1 MRTTISLPVV
11 SARQRIFALTFLVF
25 FMIVQTPIAWAVPS
39 SIAGIDTTP
48 VSDSRAVCLA
58 TYMFGT
64 QLVQGVATL
73 PGTCPTPT
81 GIVQSMSNAI
91 QAGMSIYTSAC
102 FAFVAFIFS
111 YWIFIAI
118 MSGAL
123 TGNPTHQS
131 INPHWSTM
139 RFSLA
144 TAMLAPSAAGFSVIQ
159 ATVLYLL
166 LQGSGMADRVWITA
180 LSAMNGQSSITVTAP
195 EMVSVNQME
204 NALFNMAVCRAY
216 FSVENGLTQSSSGSS
231 SIQTSGVG
239 AQGLGQIGESWGNV
253 GTSASTTGPMAAG
266 GGGTTNGNMTLH
278 FNLMQASNPNAIA
291 IPDACGAITV
301 LTPTQGTNAK
311 LQAMA
316 QSVQQAQISG
326 VETFLQN
333 VDPIAKALVNATL
346 DTYDS
351 QQGTSGIP
359 TTASQRISQMSGAG
373 AALTSFY
380 TQYTGML
387 YKLGLAYLQGIQS
400 AISFAQQAGNP
411 GTIQN
416 SAQQFGWPTAGLY
429 WEKLASDI
437 KNAQTIS
444 NSVPE
449 QYAGVGTSF
458 LAPSTGTVHKTSA
471 SPVSKDLTELMK
483 VTNIY
488 INNYAYQG
496 ENAGQTTIN
505 PPSQLTNMSGIPL
518 QIAPIYFMEPATW
531 IAHYLTKALASDPN
545 PLMSTVNFGNKLED
559 AGDILLGATA
569 VAAIGKVAGYMTGE
583 ITAAKAMKALLS
595 HPSVAFTLI
604 VVGTFLATIIPLV
617 PVGVWVAFVFF
628 WFVLVFEMVVSAP
641 VWAVGMAFPE
651 GEGISGRYGQNGL
664 TMMLSV
670 MFRPVLGVFG
680 LLASLVMVTVAG
692 DLVWMSYADIVS
704 AAPTPGGSTASLW
717 DAIGQVLFFTS
728 LWLILVWKSVELI
741 PTLPDKMAR
750 MVGGQNLSQ
759 GEHSIGMQAMS
770 GMQNLF
776 RQTTGILGRVGGYVS
791 QFVPD
796 EARKKDSMSV
806 LKSEIDERNLNTGD
820 NQAPVENPG
829 GEGKGPVA

>member
-1 MRTTISLPVV
+1 MRTTIPLLVV

-25 FMIVQTPIAWAVPS
+25 FMIVQIPIAWAVPS

-48 VSDSRAVCLA
+48 VSDSMAVCLS

-64 QLVQGVATL
+64 QLVQGVTTI
-73 PGTCPTPT
+73 PGTCSTPT
-81 GIVQSMSNAI
+81 EIVQSMSNAI

-204 NALFNMAVCRAY
+204 NGLFKMAVCRAY
-216 FSVENGLTQSSSGSS
+216 FSVENGLTQSSSGSLS
-231 SIQTSGVG
+231 MQTSNVSTS
-239 AQGLGQIGESWGNV
+239 ALGQVGESWGNA

-266 GGGTTNGNMTLH
+266 GGGTTNGGMTLH
-278 FNLMQASNPNAIA
+278 FNLMQANNPNVIA
-291 IPDACGAITV
+291 IPDACGAMTV

-387 YKLGLAYLQGIQS
+387 YKLGVSYLQGIQS
-400 AISFAQQAGNP
+400 AISFGQQAGDP
-411 GTIQN
+411 ATIQ
-416 SAQQFGWPTAGLY
+416 SAAQQFGWPTAGLY

-449 QYAGVGTSF
+449 QYAGAGTSF
-458 LAPSTGTVHKTSA
+458 LAGSNSTGS
-471 SPVSKDLTELMK
+471 VSRLHEDFTELRK
-483 VTNIY
+483 VTKIY

-505 PPSQLTNMSGIPL
+505 PPSQLTNISGTSL
-518 QIAPIYFMEPATW
+518 QIAPISFMEPATW
-531 IAHYLTKALASDPN
+531 IAHYLTKALASSLN
-545 PLMSTVNFGNKLED
+545 PLISTVNFGNKLED

-670 MFRPVLGVFG
+670 MFRPVLGIFG

-692 DLVWMSYADIVS
+692 DLVWKSYAEIVS

-728 LWLILVWKSVELI
+728 LWFILVWKSMELI

-776 RQTTGILGRVGGYVS
+776 RQTAGVLGRVGGYVS

-829 GEGKGPVA
+829 GEGKGPTS